1 METEVVEMASPFR
14 SSRDHLG
21 KHGIESGSIYKS
33 TTSHPMDCAT
43 FHGHP
48 MGDSRVIKLRRQQ
61 VPRICAV
68 FRVGAI
74 PSLLFFPGH
83 LPPTNHRLDNLQNFP
98 KFTRTARA
106 RLEAKFG
113 TFPPFHL
120 LLPHPFTLSSST
132 RSPPPHSPRRIP
144 ETVNLSAAV
153 SRVLPQVPPQ
163 APPPILIKRVIP
175 SHLPHPLSAPPPS
188 PAKRSHHHLEPVL
201 RKGKPYLQ
209 WHLDTE
215 TLSGSRD
222 MAHPSSCCSLSRG
235 SRSLRLSVSTPSLSR
250 MPQQRE
256 HRRERK
262 RHH

>member
-1 METEVVEMASPFR
+1 
-14 SSRDHLG
+14 
-21 KHGIESGSIYKS
+21 
-33 TTSHPMDCAT
+33 MDCAT

-74 PSLLFFPGH
+74 PSSLFFPGH
-83 LPPTNHRLDNLQNFP
+83 LPPTNHRLDNLQTFP

-163 APPPILIKRVIP
+163 APP
-175 SHLPHPLSAPPPS
+175 HPHQTGYPKPPS
-188 PAKRSHHHLEPVL
+188 SSSVCPSPLPGQTKPSSLEPVL

-209 WHLDTE
+209 CHLDTE

-222 MAHPSSCCSLSRG
+222 MTHPSSCCSLSRG
-235 SRSLRLSVSTPSLSR
+235 SRSLRLRVSTPSLSR

>member
-74 PSLLFFPGH
+74 PSSLFFPGH
-83 LPPTNHRLDNLQNFP
+83 LPPTNHRLDNLQTFP

-163 APPPILIKRVIP
+163 APPKSSSNGLSQATFLILC
-175 SHLPHPLSAPPPS
+175 LPLPPPRPNEAIITWSQSSEKAS
-188 PAKRSHHHLEPVL
+188 PICNATWIQR
-201 RKGKPYLQ
+201 RYLVAG
-209 WHLDTE
+209 T
-215 TLSGSRD
+215 
-222 MAHPSSCCSLSRG
+222 
-235 SRSLRLSVSTPSLSR
+235 
-250 MPQQRE
+250 
-256 HRRERK
+256 
-262 RHH
+262 